1 VSVAVRRRRGLV
13 LISLAVA
20 CGGLAA
26 AEVGERQREVERRVG
41 PLVPVVVA
49 ARELGPDDELGR
61 RVVEVREV
69 PERFVPPDALASVE
83 AVQGLRVAVPVA
95 AGSYLTAGHLQ
106 GARGGRGPGRLGRGE
121 RAVEVGVTGG
131 AALAGA
137 GAGARVD
144 VVISTE
150 AGARRSFV
158 ALEDVELLGLS
169 GAAPDAA
176 VETGDG
182 AAATATATLR
192 VTLGQAVYLAAAE
205 NFARE
210 IRLLLRPPGDRS
222 RAGRASVG
230 AGDL

>member
-1 VSVAVRRRRGLV
+1 V

-20 CGGLAA
+20 CGGIAA
-26 AEVGERQREVERRVG
+26 AEVSDRQREVERRVG

-49 ARELGPDDELGR
+49 ARDLGADDELDR
-61 RVVEVREV
+61 RSVETRQV
-69 PERFVPPDALASVE
+69 PERYAPPDAIGTLDGVE
-83 AVQGLRVAVPVA
+83 GVRVRMPVA
-95 AGSYLTAGHLQ
+95 AGGYVTAGHL
-106 GARGGRGPGRLGRGE
+106 GGGRGGGGPGRLGRGE

-137 GAGARVD
+137 GPGARVD

-150 AGARRSFV
+150 AGSRRSFV
-158 ALEDVELLGLS
+158 ALEDVELLALN
-169 GAAPDAA
+169 AAPPEAAAGDA
-176 VETGDG
+176 E
-182 AAATATATLR
+182 AAATATATMR
-192 VTLGQAVYLAAAE
+192 VTLAQAVYLAAAE

-222 RAGRASVG
+222 RTGPASVA

>member
-1 VSVAVRRRRGLV
+1 MSVAVRRRRGLV

-49 ARELGPDDELGR
+49 ARDLGSDEELAR
-61 RVVEVREV
+61 RSVETRQV
-69 PERFVPPDALASVE
+69 PERFAPPDALASVDGVE
-83 AVQGLRVAVPVA
+83 GLRVAVPVA
-95 AGSYLTAGHLQ
+95 AGGYVTAGHLE
-106 GARGGRGPGRLGRGE
+106 GGRGGRGPGRLGRGE

-137 GAGARVD
+137 AAGARVD
-144 VVISTE
+144 VVVSTE

-158 ALEDVELLGLS
+158 ALEDVELLALD
-169 GAAPDAA
+169 GAAPDAGTA
-176 VETGDG
+176 ESGV
-182 AAATATATLR
+182 AATATATLR

-210 IRLLLRPPGDRS
+210 IRLLLRPPGDRG
-222 RAGRASVG
+222 RVGRASVG
-230 AGDL
+230 AGEL